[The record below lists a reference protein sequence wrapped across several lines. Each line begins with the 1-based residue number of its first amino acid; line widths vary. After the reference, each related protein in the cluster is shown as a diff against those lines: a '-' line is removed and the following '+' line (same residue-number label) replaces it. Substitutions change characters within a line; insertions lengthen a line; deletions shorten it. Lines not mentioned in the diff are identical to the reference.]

1 MLCFLSLI
9 TGNTTTSRN
18 EAIHDPETE
27 EMKSVQSLQDMIDRL
42 SAMKVKMVGL
52 T

>member
-18 EAIHDPETE
+18 EPIHDPETE
-27 EMKSVQSLQDMIDRL
+27 EISLQDMIDRL